1 MDLQN
6 SVKVGTASPFE
17 FEIPPREFIL
27 LPRVNATLYVMAL
40 NSTCKIFAQFCEI

>member
-1 MDLQN
+1 
-6 SVKVGTASPFE
+6 
-17 FEIPPREFIL
+17 L